1 MSGRGQWMSWA
12 EPVMHL
18 ATICELIDRRLLA
31 MEVVDM
37 HFLEDERGQKFLNT
51 RTCTEIHEIDKYFNA
66 LRTPNII

>member
-1 MSGRGQWMSWA
+1 
-12 EPVMHL
+12 
-18 ATICELIDRRLLA
+18 

-66 LRTPNII
+66 LRTTHTQYNMKFETPVHGTGSQLVH

>member
-1 MSGRGQWMSWA
+1 
-12 EPVMHL
+12 
-18 ATICELIDRRLLA
+18 

-66 LRTPNII
+66 LRTPNIINLKLLFIEQALS

>member
-1 MSGRGQWMSWA
+1 
-12 EPVMHL
+12 
-18 ATICELIDRRLLA
+18 

-66 LRTPNII
+66 LRTNQYNMKFETPVHGTDSHLVIKTKTVGSNLFRF